1 MPPVPAALKRSRVLD
16 SPPMDFRRA
25 SAEALA
31 VARAGGDARPWACLA
46 PAALEGGAAAE
57 GLGEAVAAWQAAAP
71 ADRPARQEALE
82 ALALAHLDAGTPH
95 RIYRRAFSLITAT
108 PALWSA
114 LLPNLF
120 VAARVQGCF
129 AEGAGSAFWAG
140 AASALLGAAD
150 AEPATVLPGL
160 RRLDEAFFEARSQ
173 PAYVPE
179 GGAVALAQG
188 FLPAPAPGVAQEAA
202 PVAESN
208 SPTLGA
214 LAQALRTTPG
224 EDQALGAAQALLA
237 ALSAQ
242 PQGDAAAQQRWEWAW
257 ALGNL
262 VAQRRSG
269 VLPAPGALDARL
281 PALLEVLA
289 EPRERL
295 EDDLFSALIEE
306 IDLWAS
312 GFEAPPAPLPEP
324 PAALA
329 SAPPTASAPESM
341 GSPDALPEP
350 STARD
355 PALNTMAA
363 RPSTV
368 AALGDDGALL
378 AALTALE
385 AEALQ
390 ATPAL
395 RRRLEQLRQALDPL
409 LWLDADALEHALGH
423 PVTLAAPLAAV
434 ERSVAVALEAA
445 ERGGLGP
452 AKVLTLHGAT
462 LRAKGD
468 GGERTLPWTALR
480 LTRAEVT
487 LDPPLTAAEENGEA
501 PVLLAYPLGAGA
513 AAPAGALAVTA
524 REGALHWVLSKVDGL
539 EVAEAGGEGREGG

>member
-1 MPPVPAALKRSRVLD
+1 
-16 SPPMDFRRA
+16 MDFRRA

-46 PAALEGGAAAE
+46 LAALEGGAAAE
-57 GLGEAVAAWQAAAP
+57 GLGEAVAAWQAATP

-129 AEGAGSAFWAG
+129 AEGAGPAFWAG

-179 GGAVALAQG
+179 GGAEALAQG
-188 FLPAPAPGVAQEAA
+188 LLPAPSRLAEPEAA
-202 PVAESN
+202 PAPASN

-312 GFEAPPAPLPEP
+312 GFEAPPALLPEP
-324 PAALA
+324 PTAPPAALP
-329 SAPPTASAPESM
+329 SAPPTASAPEPM
-341 GSPDALPEP
+341 GSPDVLPEP
-350 STARD
+350 SPARD
-355 PALNTMAA
+355 PALDTMAA

-385 AEALQ
+385 AEALE

-395 RRRLEQLRQALDPL
+395 RRRLEQLRQALNPL
-409 LWLDADALEHALGH
+409 LWLDADALERALGH
-423 PVTLAAPLAAV
+423 PVALAAPLAAI

-487 LDPPLTAAEENGEA
+487 LDPPVTAAEENGEA
-501 PVLLAYPLGAGA
+501 LVLLAYPLGAGA

>member
-1 MPPVPAALKRSRVLD
+1 
-16 SPPMDFRRA
+16 MDFRRA

-31 VARAGGDARPWACLA
+31 VARAGGDARPLACLA
-46 PAALEGGAAAE
+46 LAALEAGAAAE

-71 ADRPARQEALE
+71 GDRPGHLEALE
-82 ALALAHLDAGTPH
+82 TLALAHLDPGTPH

-108 PALWSA
+108 PALWGA

-129 AEGAGSAFWAG
+129 AEGAGPAFWAG
-140 AASALLGAAD
+140 AASALLEAAD

-179 GGAVALAQG
+179 GGAEALAQG
-188 FLPAPAPGVAQEAA
+188 FLPAAASVVAQEAV
-202 PVAESN
+202 PVAASN

-312 GFEAPPAPLPEP
+312 GFEAPPALLPEP

-341 GSPDALPEP
+341 GSPDVLPEP
-350 STARD
+350 SPARD
-355 PALNTMAA
+355 PAVNTMAA

-409 LWLDADALEHALGH
+409 LWLDADALERALGH
-423 PVTLAAPLAAV
+423 PVALAAPLAAV

-468 GGERTLPWTALR
+468 GGERTLPWTVLC

-487 LDPPLTAAEENGEA
+487 LDPPVTAAEGKGEA
-501 PVLLAYPLGAGA
+501 PMLLAYPLGAGA
-513 AAPAGALAVTA
+513 PAPGGALAVTA
-524 REGALHWVLSKVDGL
+524 REGALHWVLPKADGL
-539 EVAEAGGEGREGG
+539 EVAEASGEGREGG

>member
-1 MPPVPAALKRSRVLD
+1 
-16 SPPMDFRRA
+16 MDFRRA

-46 PAALEGGAAAE
+46 LAALEAGAASE
-57 GLGEAVAAWQAAAP
+57 SLGEAVTAWQAAAP
-71 ADRPARQEALE
+71 GDRPGRQEALE
-82 ALALAHLDAGTPH
+82 ALALAQLDAGTPH

-129 AEGAGSAFWAG
+129 AEGAGPAFWAG

-179 GGAVALAQG
+179 GGAEALAQG
-188 FLPAPAPGVAQEAA
+188 LLPAPARLAEPEAA
-202 PVAESN
+202 PAPASN

-312 GFEAPPAPLPEP
+312 GFEAPPALLPAP
-324 PAALA
+324 P
-329 SAPPTASAPESM
+329 SAPPTASAPEPM
-341 GSPDALPEP
+341 GSPDVLPEP
-350 STARD
+350 SPARD
-355 PALNTMAA
+355 PAFDTMAA
-363 RPSTV
+363 RLSTV
-368 AALGDDGALL
+368 AAPGDDGALL

-385 AEALQ
+385 AEALE

-409 LWLDADALEHALGH
+409 LWLDADALERALGH
-423 PVTLAAPLAAV
+423 PVALAAPLAAV
-434 ERSVAVALEAA
+434 ERSVAAALEAA

-452 AKVLTLHGAT
+452 AEALTLHGAT
-462 LRAKGD
+462 LRARGV
-468 GGERTLPWTALR
+468 GVERTLPWTALR

-487 LDPPLTAAEENGEA
+487 LDPPVTAAEENGEA
-501 PVLLAYPLGAGA
+501 LVLLAYPLGAGA

>member
-1 MPPVPAALKRSRVLD
+1 
-16 SPPMDFRRA
+16 MDFRRA

-46 PAALEGGAAAE
+46 LAALEAGAASE
-57 GLGEAVAAWQAAAP
+57 SLGEAMAAWQAAAP
-71 ADRPARQEALE
+71 ADRSARQEALE

-129 AEGAGSAFWAG
+129 AEGAGPAFWAG
-140 AASALLGAAD
+140 AAGALLGAAD

-160 RRLDEAFFEARSQ
+160 RRLDEAFFEARSR

-179 GGAVALAQG
+179 GGAEALAQG
-188 FLPAPAPGVAQEAA
+188 LLPAPARLAEQEAA
-202 PVAESN
+202 PTPASN

-214 LAQALRTTPG
+214 LAQVLRTTPG
-224 EDQALGAAQALLA
+224 EDRALGAAQASLA

-242 PQGDAAAQQRWEWAW
+242 PQGNAAAQQRWEWAW

-281 PALLEVLA
+281 PKLLEVWA

-312 GFEAPPAPLPEP
+312 GFEAPPASLPAP
-324 PAALA
+324 PAA
-329 SAPPTASAPESM
+329 
-341 GSPDALPEP
+341 P
-350 STARD
+350 STAPVSKTVAPPSAAANAPPKPSPAPTPNSIATALLPD
-355 PALNTMAA
+355 PARL
-363 RPSTV
+363 P
-368 AALGDDGALL
+368 ALGDDGALL

-395 RRRLEQLRQALDPL
+395 RRRLEQLRQALNPL
-409 LWLDADALEHALGH
+409 LWLDADALERALGH
-423 PVTLAAPLAAV
+423 PVALAAPLAAV
-434 ERSVAVALEAA
+434 DRSVAVALGEA

-452 AKVLTLHGAT
+452 AEALTLHGAM
-462 LRAKGD
+462 LRARGA
-468 GGERTLPWTALR
+468 GGERTLPWTVLR
-480 LTRAEVT
+480 LTRAELT
-487 LDPPLTAAEENGEA
+487 LDPPATVAEEKGEA
-501 PVLLAYPLGAGA
+501 PVLLAYSLGAGA
-513 AAPAGALAVTA
+513 PAPAGALGVTA
-524 REGALHWVLSKVDGL
+524 REGALHWVLSKGGGL
-539 EVAEAGGEGREGG
+539 EVAEASGEGREGG

>member
-1 MPPVPAALKRSRVLD
+1 
-16 SPPMDFRRA
+16 MDFRRA

-46 PAALEGGAAAE
+46 LAALEAGAASE
-57 GLGEAVAAWQAAAP
+57 SLGEAMAAWQAAAP

-108 PALWSA
+108 PALWGA

-129 AEGAGSAFWAG
+129 AEGAGPAFWAG
-140 AASALLGAAD
+140 AAGALLGAAD

-179 GGAVALAQG
+179 GGAEALAQG
-188 FLPAPAPGVAQEAA
+188 LLPAPARLAEQEAA
-202 PVAESN
+202 PTPASN

-214 LAQALRTTPG
+214 LAQVLRTTPG
-224 EDQALGAAQALLA
+224 EDRALGAAQASLA

-242 PQGDAAAQQRWEWAW
+242 PQGNAAAQQRWEWAW

-281 PALLEVLA
+281 PKLLEVWA

-312 GFEAPPAPLPEP
+312 GFEAPPASLPAP
-324 PAALA
+324 PAAPSTA
-329 SAPPTASAPESM
+329 PVSKTVAPPSAAANAPPTPSPAPAPNSIAT
-341 GSPDALPEP
+341 ALLP
-350 STARD
+350 D
-355 PALNTMAA
+355 PARL
-363 RPSTV
+363 P
-368 AALGDDGALL
+368 ALGDDGALL

-395 RRRLEQLRQALDPL
+395 RRRLEQLRQALNPL
-409 LWLDADALEHALGH
+409 LWLDADALERALGH
-423 PVTLAAPLAAV
+423 PVALAAPLAAV
-434 ERSVAVALEAA
+434 DRSVAIALGEA

-452 AKVLTLHGAT
+452 AEALTLRGAM
-462 LRAKGD
+462 LRARGA
-468 GGERTLPWTALR
+468 GGERTLPWTVLR
-480 LTRAEVT
+480 LTRAELT
-487 LDPPLTAAEENGEA
+487 LDPPATVAEEKGEA
-501 PVLLAYPLGAGA
+501 PVLLAYSLGAGA
-513 AAPAGALAVTA
+513 PAPAGALGVTA
-524 REGALHWVLSKVDGL
+524 RGGALHWVLSKGGGL
-539 EVAEAGGEGREGG
+539 EVAEASGEGREGG

>member
-1 MPPVPAALKRSRVLD
+1 
-16 SPPMDFRRA
+16 MDFRRA

-46 PAALEGGAAAE
+46 LAALEAGAASE
-57 GLGEAVAAWQAAAP
+57 SLGEAVTAWQAAAP
-71 ADRPARQEALE
+71 GDRPARQEALE

-129 AEGAGSAFWAG
+129 AEGAGPAFWAG

-179 GGAVALAQG
+179 GGAEALAQG

-202 PVAESN
+202 PGAASN

-214 LAQALRTTPG
+214 LAQALRITPG

-312 GFEAPPAPLPEP
+312 GFEAPPATLPLVPAAPSTTWISETEGP
-324 PAALA
+324 PAAA
-329 SAPPTASAPESM
+329 AEAPPKASPAPAPSANGTAPPPDSARIFSF
-341 GSPDALPEP
+341 
-350 STARD
+350 
-355 PALNTMAA
+355 
-363 RPSTV
+363 
-368 AALGDDGALL
+368 GDDGALL

-385 AEALQ
+385 AEARP

-409 LWLDADALEHALGH
+409 LWLDADALERALGH
-423 PVTLAAPLAAV
+423 PVALAAPLAAV

-468 GGERTLPWTALR
+468 GGERTLPWTVLR
-480 LTRAEVT
+480 LTRAEVR
-487 LDPPLTAAEENGEA
+487 LAPPVTAAEENGEA

-513 AAPAGALAVTA
+513 AAPAGTLAVIA

>member
-1 MPPVPAALKRSRVLD
+1 LPPVPAALKRPRVLA

-46 PAALEGGAAAE
+46 LAALEAGAASE
-57 GLGEAVAAWQAAAP
+57 SLGEAVTAWQAAAP

-95 RIYRRAFSLITAT
+95 RIYRRAFSLMTAT

-129 AEGAGSAFWAG
+129 AEGAGPAFWAG

-179 GGAVALAQG
+179 GGAEALAQG
-188 FLPAPAPGVAQEAA
+188 LLPAPARLAEPEAA
-202 PVAESN
+202 PAPASN

-281 PALLEVLA
+281 PELLEVLA

-312 GFEAPPAPLPEP
+312 GFEAPPALLPEP
-324 PAALA
+324 PSAPP
-329 SAPPTASAPESM
+329 SAPPTASAPEPM
-341 GSPDALPEP
+341 GSPHVLPEP
-350 STARD
+350 SPARD
-355 PALNTMAA
+355 PAVDTMAA

-368 AALGDDGALL
+368 TALGDDGALL
-378 AALTALE
+378 TALTALE
-385 AEALQ
+385 AEARP

-409 LWLDADALEHALGH
+409 LWLDADALERALGH
-423 PVTLAAPLAAV
+423 PVALAAPLAAV
-434 ERSVAVALEAA
+434 ERSVAAALEAA

-452 AKVLTLHGAT
+452 AEALTLHGAT
-462 LRAKGD
+462 LRVRGAGE
-468 GGERTLPWTALR
+468 ERTLPWTALR

-487 LDPPLTAAEENGEA
+487 LDPPVTAAEENGEA

-524 REGALHWVLSKVDGL
+524 REGALHWVLSKVYGL

>member
-1 MPPVPAALKRSRVLD
+1 
-16 SPPMDFRRA
+16 MDFRRA

-46 PAALEGGAAAE
+46 LAALEAGAASE
-57 GLGEAVAAWQAAAP
+57 SLGEAMAAWQAAAP

-108 PALWSA
+108 PALWGA

-129 AEGAGSAFWAG
+129 AEGAGPAFWAG
-140 AASALLGAAD
+140 AAGALLGAAD

-179 GGAVALAQG
+179 GGAEALAQG
-188 FLPAPAPGVAQEAA
+188 LLPAPERLAEPEAA
-202 PVAESN
+202 PAPASN
-208 SPTLGA
+208 SPALGV

-224 EDQALGAAQALLA
+224 EDQALGAAQASLA
-237 ALSAQ
+237 TLSAQ

-281 PALLEVLA
+281 PELLEVLA

-295 EDDLFSALIEE
+295 EDNLFSALIEE

-312 GFEAPPAPLPEP
+312 GFEAPPASLPALPTAPPKTPSVPAPNSIAMARLPE
-324 PAALA
+324 
-329 SAPPTASAPESM
+329 SA
-341 GSPDALPEP
+341 
-350 STARD
+350 RF
-355 PALNTMAA
+355 PALD
-363 RPSTV
+363 
-368 AALGDDGALL
+368 DDGALL

-385 AEALQ
+385 AEAPQ

-395 RRRLEQLRQALDPL
+395 RRRLEQLCQVLNPL

-423 PVTLAAPLAAV
+423 PVTLAPPLAAV
-434 ERSVAVALEAA
+434 ERSVAIALGEA
-445 ERGGLGP
+445 ERGDLGP
-452 AKVLTLHGAT
+452 AEALTLRGAT
-462 LRAKGD
+462 LRARGA
-468 GGERTLPWTALR
+468 GGERTLPWTVLR
-480 LTRAEVT
+480 LTRAEIT
-487 LDPPLTAAEENGEA
+487 LDPPVTVAEEQSEA
-501 PVLLAYPLGAGA
+501 PVLMAYSLGAGA
-513 AAPAGALAVTA
+513 PAPAGALAVTA

-539 EVAEAGGEGREGG
+539 EVAEASGEGREGG

>member
-1 MPPVPAALKRSRVLD
+1 MPPVPAALKRPRVLD

-31 VARAGGDARPWACLA
+31 VARAGSDARPWACLA
-46 PAALEGGAAAE
+46 LAALEGGAAAE
-57 GLGEAVAAWQAAAP
+57 GLGEAVAAWQAATA

-82 ALALAHLDAGTPH
+82 TLALAHLDAGTPH

-129 AEGAGSAFWAG
+129 AEGAGPAFWAG

-179 GGAVALAQG
+179 GGAEALAQG
-188 FLPAPAPGVAQEAA
+188 FLPAPAPGVAQETAPA
-202 PVAESN
+202 PVSN

-312 GFEAPPAPLPEP
+312 GFEAPPALLPEP

-329 SAPPTASAPESM
+329 SAPPAASAPESM
-341 GSPDALPEP
+341 GSPDVLPEP
-350 STARD
+350 SPARD
-355 PALNTMAA
+355 PAVNTMAA

-409 LWLDADALEHALGH
+409 LWLDADALERALGH
-423 PVTLAAPLAAV
+423 PVALAAPLAAV

-452 AKVLTLHGAT
+452 A
-462 LRAKGD
+462 
-468 GGERTLPWTALR
+468 
-480 LTRAEVT
+480 
-487 LDPPLTAAEENGEA
+487 
-501 PVLLAYPLGAGA
+501 
-513 AAPAGALAVTA
+513 
-524 REGALHWVLSKVDGL
+524 
-539 EVAEAGGEGREGG
+539 

>member
-1 MPPVPAALKRSRVLD
+1 MLPVPAALKRPRVLD

-31 VARAGGDARPWACLA
+31 VARAGDDARPWACLA
-46 PAALEGGAAAE
+46 LAALEAGAAAE

-71 ADRPARQEALE
+71 GDRPGHLEALE
-82 ALALAHLDAGTPH
+82 TLALAHLDPGTPH

-108 PALWSA
+108 PALWGA

-129 AEGAGSAFWAG
+129 AEGAGPAFWAG
-140 AASALLGAAD
+140 AASALLEAAD

-179 GGAVALAQG
+179 GGAEALAQG
-188 FLPAPAPGVAQEAA
+188 FLPAAASVVAQEAV
-202 PVAESN
+202 PVAASN

-214 LAQALRTTPG
+214 LAQMLRTTPG

-237 ALSAQ
+237 ALAAQ

-269 VLPAPGALDARL
+269 VLPAPAALDARL
-281 PALLEVLA
+281 PELLQVLA

-295 EDDLFSALIEE
+295 ENDRFSALIEE

-312 GFEAPPAPLPEP
+312 GFEAPPAFLP
-324 PAALA
+324 
-329 SAPPTASAPESM
+329 APPTA
-341 GSPDALPEP
+341 P
-350 STARD
+350 STTRVSETVGP
-355 PALNTMAA
+355 PAAA
-363 RPSTV
+363 ADAPPKASP
-368 AALGDDGALL
+368 APIPPLGDDGALL

-385 AEALQ
+385 AEASQ

-395 RRRLEQLRQALDPL
+395 RRRLEQLRQALNPL
-409 LWLDADALEHALGH
+409 LWLDAEALERALGH
-423 PVTLAAPLAAV
+423 PVALAAPLAAV
-434 ERSVAVALEAA
+434 ERSVAVALEAE

-468 GGERTLPWTALR
+468 GGERTLPWTVLC

-487 LDPPLTAAEENGEA
+487 LDPPVTAAEGKGEA
-501 PVLLAYPLGAGA
+501 PMLLAYPLGAGA
-513 AAPAGALAVTA
+513 PAPGGALAVTA
-524 REGALHWVLSKVDGL
+524 RESALHWVLPKADGL
-539 EVAEAGGEGREGG
+539 EVAEASGEGREGG